1 MNEGNK
7 KSVNFSNEDN
17 EKYIIENW
25 NEDEKIKL
33 PIGMI
38 QLKKQ
43 QKIVKEFE
51 YTKNLGLKMNLE
63 IITERN

>member
-38 QLKKQ
+38 QLKK
-43 QKIVKEFE
+43 
-51 YTKNLGLKMNLE
+51 
-63 IITERN
+63 